1 MFGTLFPSDGL
12 SKINLWDYDKVGHF
26 LMFLVWTFLYGLVR
40 AVRKKSA
47 PSLFVVFSLGLFYG
61 LLIEFLQ
68 FVLPTNRSPEL
79 YDFIADALGSGA
91 AIILLKLLFD
101 RVFKNEELSLHD
113 DAIT

>member
-12 SKINLWDYDKVGHF
+12 SKVNLWDYDKLGHF
-26 LMFLVWTFLYGLVR
+26 LMFLAWTFLYGLVR
-40 AVRKKSA
+40 AARKKSV
-47 PSLFVVFSLGLFYG
+47 PNLLLVFSLGLFYG

-91 AIILLKLLFD
+91 AIILLKLYFD
-101 RVFKNEELSLHD
+101 RSFNNEEPSLHD